1 MTVFY
6 SKNSHFITVFR
17 RQQPKKLKNRFYGIL
32 PTSIA
37 RKLLLR
43 YQQKETVRIT
53 DNKKPPFRRVLA
65 CNFCGGY
72 PPIIFLSPPI
82 RRGGGLLAK
91 RPSRLRRT
99 PKAYRRANR
108 DGRHRTPYSVISYA
122 ILQGGVPPC
131 PPSDIFRLFS

>member
-1 MTVFY
+1 MIIQ
-6 SKNSHFITVFR
+6 NDQDR
-17 RQQPKKLKNRFYGIL
+17 RAVAWLIEKFGAEAVAEAETRIAGERRPYGIL

-82 RRGGGLLAK
+82 RRGGAFG
-91 RPSRLRRT
+91 
-99 PKAYRRANR
+99 
-108 DGRHRTPYSVISYA
+108 
-122 ILQGGVPPC
+122 
-131 PPSDIFRLFS
+131 